1 MQQRQSGQEAVQR
14 FIPME
19 ISDTIKEKL
28 ESLFYEQGFTVGR
41 DQLWDLVKEEL
52 PDEDIPRAMVAD
64 WLEKQELYQLYRKT
78 RKSRGIVIFF
88 QNATERYKI

>member
-1 MQQRQSGQEAVQR
+1 MIIVWYLTKSILPIGEH
-14 FIPME
+14 
-19 ISDTIKEKL
+19 
-28 ESLFYEQGFTVGR
+28 TVGR